1 MHLHLFLIPREIQG
15 HTVPH
20 WKYLS
25 YGTLAEAWRGG
36 IGKYPPHPER
46 LPMSLRCLKA
56 KQTDEGRHWQPRR
69 IRWVFS
75 NTSEPGLCHCH
86 CDIVK
91 NKYSYIDQ
99 CTPPDIS
106 KIFFVCCQEV
116 YIDQCKPPDNSKI
129 DFTIVNRCTLI
140 NVHLLGR
147 YT

>member
-1 MHLHLFLIPREIQG
+1 MG
-15 HTVPH
+15 
-20 WKYLS
+20 
-25 YGTLAEAWRGG
+25 
-36 IGKYPPHPER
+36 
-46 LPMSLRCLKA
+46 
-56 KQTDEGRHWQPRR
+56 HWQRPGEEVLENTHRILRGCQCPHDVWRR
-69 IRWVFS
+69 SRRKRGAFATSKDKLGIS
-75 NTSEPGLCHCH
+75 NTSETGLCHCH

-106 KIFFVCCQEV
+106 KNFFVYCQEV

-140 NVHLLGR
+140 NVNLLGR

>member
-1 MHLHLFLIPREIQG
+1 MG
-15 HTVPH
+15 HWQRPGEEVLENTHRILRGCQCPPT
-20 WKYLS
+20 S
-25 YGTLAEAWRGG
+25 GGEADGRGG
-36 IGKYPPHPER
+36 
-46 LPMSLRCLKA
+46 
-56 KQTDEGRHWQPRR
+56 HWQPRR

-75 NTSEPGLCHCH
+75 NTSETGLCHCH

-106 KIFFVCCQEV
+106 KKFFVYCQEV